1 MRKGIIITVLLLAVS
16 CACAAQRK
24 ATLTYGADFQYYF
37 DNKEYGRGGNLY
49 ESSGT
54 IHAARLTP
62 TVGVTVGGG
71 RASHNLALGV
81 DVMKNMGEFP
91 TSGDNDD
98 LQNKELIREMIF
110 WYSLE
115 NQCRSGKLSL
125 YAGIFPRRFSVF
137 GGQYPYWEYSSFENI
152 PTVFISE
159 SNRFYDNNIE
169 GVLLKYRTRRGYC
182 ETGLDWMGMIG
193 HQRRERFQIFTYG
206 DFGLG
211 GDFFHAGWTGTM
223 YHFANTLEYKGVVDN
238 VLVSPFVMLTS
249 DARNFRWSAKLGYIQ
264 GIHQDRERDTGLDL
278 TFGGQFTLNLAY
290 RTFGL
295 LNDTYYGTSQ
305 MPYFDWLDAGG
316 NVYGSDLYPGSRFYR
331 IRADGTSWRHSG
343 CYDRAEVYWQ
353 PYIADFVSL
362 RLSAVFHFTGSG
374 FHGSQQ
380 KLSVVFDLGRVM
392 NGKDSG
398 GRGTSSSGSRRNRT
412 IEIYL

>member
-81 DVMKNMGEFP
+81 DVMKNMGESP

-169 GVLLKYRTRRGYC
+169 GVLL
-182 ETGLDWMGMIG
+182 
-193 HQRRERFQIFTYG
+193 
-206 DFGLG
+206 
-211 GDFFHAGWTGTM
+211 
-223 YHFANTLEYKGVVDN
+223 
-238 VLVSPFVMLTS
+238 
-249 DARNFRWSAKLGYIQ
+249 
-264 GIHQDRERDTGLDL
+264 
-278 TFGGQFTLNLAY
+278 
-290 RTFGL
+290 
-295 LNDTYYGTSQ
+295 
-305 MPYFDWLDAGG
+305 
-316 NVYGSDLYPGSRFYR
+316 
-331 IRADGTSWRHSG
+331 
-343 CYDRAEVYWQ
+343 
-353 PYIADFVSL
+353 
-362 RLSAVFHFTGSG
+362 
-374 FHGSQQ
+374 
-380 KLSVVFDLGRVM
+380 
-392 NGKDSG
+392 
-398 GRGTSSSGSRRNRT
+398 
-412 IEIYL
+412 